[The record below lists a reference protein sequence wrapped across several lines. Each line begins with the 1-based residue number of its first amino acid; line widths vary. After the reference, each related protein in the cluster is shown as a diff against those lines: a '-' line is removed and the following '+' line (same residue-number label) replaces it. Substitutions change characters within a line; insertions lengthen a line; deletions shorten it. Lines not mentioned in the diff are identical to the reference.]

1 MEKMIV
7 LESNDSKAVI
17 RMNGDFAR
25 DFMNSFITLL
35 VIIDPIG
42 TVPLLAALTHNMSEA
57 DRGLLVRR
65 GVMIAAC
72 VLLGFAIFGHL
83 LLQSL
88 GVSFSSFRIA
98 GGIILFLVGLQMV
111 FADHSAQIRDARQE
125 HHGRDVAVFPLAL
138 PYIAGPGAMLAV
150 MVEMRATSGFSY
162 HLATTTT
169 ALLAVMAVTLLILL
183 SATKINRVLGR
194 TGGEVIGRVMGIL
207 LAALAA
213 ESVVRGT
220 LEALGRPL
228 N

>member
-1 MEKMIV
+1 MIV
-7 LESNDSKAVI
+7 LESNGSEAVI

-72 VLLGFAIFGHL
+72 VLLGFAVFGHL

-98 GGIILFLVGLQMV
+98 G
-111 FADHSAQIRDARQE
+111 
-125 HHGRDVAVFPLAL
+125 
-138 PYIAGPGAMLAV
+138 
-150 MVEMRATSGFSY
+150 
-162 HLATTTT
+162 
-169 ALLAVMAVTLLILL
+169 
-183 SATKINRVLGR
+183 
-194 TGGEVIGRVMGIL
+194 
-207 LAALAA
+207 
-213 ESVVRGT
+213 
-220 LEALGRPL
+220 
-228 N
+228 